1 LLPGLVCGLR
11 ASCEISTIMSAMKRI
26 IAGVKRA
33 CGLHHPAR
41 NLAVYPD
48 DTFVVSYP
56 KSGNTWTRF
65 LIANLLHPQEPATFA
80 NIDRLIPEA
89 EELTK
94 RQLDRVPRP
103 RIMKTHQYFDPRYPR
118 VIYIVRDPRDV
129 VVSEYHFFRKRQW
142 IADDFPIAQFV
153 VRFLSGKTSGYG
165 SWQENV
171 SSWVATR
178 HNHPGFLLL
187 RYEDMLAETVDA
199 LVRIASSLRIQPTS
213 DQLKQAV
220 DRSSADQMRK
230 LERSA
235 SPGASSVTRIG
246 RTDIPFVRA
255 AHAGGWK
262 DILPESSVAEMEAA
276 LGPLMQWLG
285 YDLFIPR
292 TIDGSQ
298 ASFPATVLGDR
309 QR

>member
-1 LLPGLVCGLR
+1 M
-11 ASCEISTIMSAMKRI
+11 AAMKRI

-33 CGLHHPAR
+33 SGLHHPAR

-65 LIANLLHPQEPATFA
+65 LIANLIHPQEPASFA

-129 VVSEYHFFRKRQW
+129 VVSEYHFFRKRRW
-142 IADDFPIAQFV
+142 IADDFPIDQFV
-153 VRFLSGKTSGYG
+153 GRFLSGKTSDYG
-165 SWQENV
+165 SWLENV

-178 HNHPGFLLL
+178 HNHTGFLLL
-187 RYEDMLAETVDA
+187 RYEDMLADTIDS
-199 LVRIASSLRIQPTS
+199 LTKIAAFLGIHATS
-213 DQLKQAV
+213 DQLKLAV
-220 DRSSADQMRK
+220 NRSSADEMRK
-230 LERSA
+230 LERKTA
-235 SPGASSVTRIG
+235 PAASSVTRIG
-246 RTDIPFVRA
+246 RGDIPFVRA

-262 DILPESSVAEMEAA
+262 ECLPESSVAEMEAV
-276 LGPLMQWLG
+276 LGPLMQWLS
-285 YDLFIPR
+285 YELLIPR
-292 TIDGSQ
+292 TFDGHD
-298 ASFPATVLGDR
+298 ASFPTAVLGDIPR
-309 QR
+309 

>member
-1 LLPGLVCGLR
+1 M
-11 ASCEISTIMSAMKRI
+11 AIKQI

-65 LIANLLHPQEPATFA
+65 LITNLIHPQEPATFA

-129 VVSEYHFFRKRQW
+129 VVSEYHFFRKRRW
-142 IADDFPIAQFV
+142 IADDFPIDQFV
-153 VRFLSGKTSGYG
+153 GRFLSGKTSDYG

-171 SSWVATR
+171 SGWIATR

-187 RYEDMLAETVDA
+187 RYEDMLAETADA
-199 LVRIASSLRIQPTS
+199 LSKIASFLGVHATP
-213 DQLKQAV
+213 DQLKLAV
-220 DRSSADQMRK
+220 DRSSADEMRK
-230 LERSA
+230 LERKTA
-235 SPGASSVTRIG
+235 PAASSVTRIG
-246 RTDIPFVRA
+246 RADIPFVRA

-262 DILPESSVAEMEAA
+262 DSLPESSVAEMEAA
-276 LGPLMQWLG
+276 IGPLMHWLG
-285 YDLFIPR
+285 YELITQR
-292 TIDGSQ
+292 TVDENDP
-298 ASFPATVLGDR
+298 SFPASVLGNLHH
-309 QR
+309 